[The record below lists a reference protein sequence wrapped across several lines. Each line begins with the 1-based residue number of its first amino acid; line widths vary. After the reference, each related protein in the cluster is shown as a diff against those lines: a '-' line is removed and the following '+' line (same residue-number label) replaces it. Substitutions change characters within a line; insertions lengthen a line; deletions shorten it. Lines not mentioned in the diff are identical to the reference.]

1 MGALTFLATLVCT
14 EIRSVTFL
22 ETVRFNFTSS
32 FMLSTHTHNVT
43 SHIKLHNKYT
53 LCAVD
58 KSQGIYILAVSLL
71 EIAYTIFGPGT
82 IHSDSDWHNENNT
95 LVIFHCPRNT

>member
-14 EIRSVTFL
+14 EIRSVKFL

-32 FMLSTHTHNVT
+32 FMLCAHAHKVT
-43 SHIKLHNKYT
+43 SHIKLRNKYA

-71 EIAYTIFGPGT
+71 EIAYTNFGNRT
-82 IHSDSDWHNENNT
+82 ILSDSDWHDENKT
-95 LVIFHCPRNT
+95 LVILHCPRNT